1 MDADDT
7 EKFQL
12 IGNAWKAYPLK
23 QPYYI
28 SKNTRLKFELS
39 IEERTQGHVICV
51 DSDAILSD
59 SRKCIWLSGDEFG
72 RHDAFDTNSPEYD
85 LRRSKIA
92 NLALGMPSTQSST
105 SHFGISDAR
114 KAVDGYINPRWSDSV
129 DLEKN
134 SISVT
139 NQDKEA
145 WWQVNLSSLKTISE
159 IVIHEW
165 KVYPLGAF
173 RLKIMNGSSTTTL
186 GPFDQNHESF
196 SNNVYRIPFESA
208 SQGDKVRIEL
218 VEEGVLA
225 LVEVLVLGE
234 EPSSTVTMYDIA
246 IGEMIEDGV
255 SFGHPIWNG
264 VRVDLNQD
272 HADYTLPGSTNS
284 HVRLRASHIFT
295 DVLAS
300 VSQSS
305 CKIVIHKDASRN
317 IFSLDVIPSN
327 GFFHVELPPGIVGS
341 EVEFQGC
348 SPTEV
353 QVFGGADPVQ
363 AGSAF
368 DGSRPLIKYI
378 ALIQNSQTVEDSNSL
393 VGKSIF
399 RSVQLYDVADDSSE
413 ETSKVSYKYI

>member
-1 MDADDT
+1 MDGNDS
-7 EKFQL
+7 EKFTL
-12 IGNAWKAYPLK
+12 IGNAWKAYPLI

-39 IEERTQGHVICV
+39 IEERTQDHAICV
-51 DSDAILSD
+51 DTDAILSD
-59 SRKCIWLSGDEFG
+59 SRKCIWLSGNEFE
-72 RHDAFDTNSPEYD
+72 RHDAFDTKSQDYD

-92 NLALGMPSTQSST
+92 NLALGMQSTQSST
-105 SHFGISDAR
+105 SHFVISDAR

-134 SISVT
+134 SISMT
-139 NQDKEA
+139 HQEKGA
-145 WWQVNLSSLKTISE
+145 FWQVNLSSLKTISE

-165 KVYPLGAF
+165 NVYPLGAF
-173 RLKIMNGSSTTTL
+173 RLKIMNGSSTNTL
-186 GPFDQNHESF
+186 GPFDLNHESY

-208 SQGDKVRIEL
+208 AQGDKVRIEL
-218 VEEGVLA
+218 VEEGILA

-234 EPSSTVTMYDIA
+234 EPSSTGTTYDIA
-246 IGEMIEDGV
+246 IGEMIKDGV
-255 SFGHPIWNG
+255 SFGHPIWDG

-272 HADYTLPGSTNS
+272 DADYTLSGSTNS
-284 HVRLRASHIFT
+284 HVSLRASHIFT

-317 IFSLDVIPSN
+317 IFSLDVTPSN
-327 GFFHVELPPGIVGS
+327 DFFHVELPPGIVGS

-348 SPTEV
+348 SPAKV
-353 QVFGGADPVQ
+353 QIFGDADPIQV
-363 AGSAF
+363 GSAF
-368 DGSRPLIKYI
+368 DGSRPVIKYI
-378 ALIQNSQTVEDSNSL
+378 ALIQNSQTVDDSNSL

-399 RSVQLYDVADDSSE
+399 KSVQLYDATDDSSE
-413 ETSKVSYKYI
+413 ETSKVSYKYT